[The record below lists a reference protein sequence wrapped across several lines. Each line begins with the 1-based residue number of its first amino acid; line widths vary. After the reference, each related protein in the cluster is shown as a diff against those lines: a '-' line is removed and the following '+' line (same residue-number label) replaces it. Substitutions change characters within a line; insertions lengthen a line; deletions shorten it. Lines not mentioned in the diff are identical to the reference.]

1 MASAASANPNPDPD
15 DLRECSEGVDDDAVE
30 ADTGGVYDE
39 ADVERSCREPRAD
52 GGKRPGEDERTSES
66 FDMVAERFRCPRG
79 GRMEGELG
87 WISSLSGLMVCN
99 DAIATSD
106 EDE

>member
-87 WISSLSGLMVCN
+87 WISSLSGRIVCN